1 MNQMMLF
8 LSSTWLIYHLFQLNQ
23 GEQELELQS
32 NLLLIFKLEYRILIP
47 KPMTDN
53 ELLTLVA
60 FYDINENKENHLN
73 GVEKLLKK

>member
-1 MNQMMLF
+1 
-8 LSSTWLIYHLFQLNQ
+8 
-23 GEQELELQS
+23 
-32 NLLLIFKLEYRILIP
+32 
-47 KPMTDN
+47 MTDN